1 MSRDANSDHKS
12 TRDPVAAKRDLLLE
26 AHREEYLA
34 TCEEYVGMTSE
45 EANEAL
51 ADFERE
57 ALDAAKLL
65 VAATLLALAGGC
77 AVFFVFAW
85 SFGMMR

>member
-1 MSRDANSDHKS
+1 MSENR
-12 TRDPVAAKRDLLLE
+12 TAAKRDLLLE

-57 ALDAAKLL
+57 ALDAAK
-65 VAATLLALAGGC
+65 
-77 AVFFVFAW
+77 
-85 SFGMMR
+85 